1 MAPHLPRTILVIDD
15 ELSVVRALTGLLRRD
30 GYRVATARPKYSEA
44 TVRGNII
51 PPRCFINMFLLLPL
65 RDLDSFTAPWE
76 ILFGDN
82 IAENDL

>member
-44 TVRGNII
+44 TVRGSIVSTH
-51 PPRCFINMFLLLPL
+51 CFIDMFLLLLL
-65 RDLDSFTAPWE
+65 RDLHGLTTP
-76 ILFGDN
+76 
-82 IAENDL
+82 